1 MRARHYVFSL
11 PRAGFI
17 EEVSNSV
24 VSLEHRIADGT
35 RLQAGDSSITAFV
48 GGKMFLYR
56 NRLTQPL
63 QSVALGLAVIGL
75 LASNFAGA
83 QEVEFDIDAQRTDL
97 TLLDIAEASDV
108 QILFV
113 PDIAVQS
120 DSPEVRGIHSVRSA
134 LERSLH
140 TTELVYEFKSQNFVV
155 VKQERS
161 QVQRPTLANRAS
173 QTRPVMLAALQSSE
187 LENAQTS
194 ESSQDADDQVDSPVD
209 DPRESIEEVVVTG
222 TRLRNSSP
230 TSPVEVFTRLDIE
243 RLGIYSVEEFVRSLP
258 QNHAGQTQTSAID
271 GSSSVGTLGVAT
283 GNLRGLGS
291 DGTLVLINGRR
302 TATTPTIQGSNINLN
317 SIPFSAIERIEVLTD
332 GAASIYGGDAVAGV
346 MNFIL
351 KKEYDADE
359 ELSFR
364 YTSGGNGGDSMVLEP
379 TFGVNWGSG
388 SLSGS
393 LRFET
398 IDPVLAADT
407 GFTTQD
413 FTARGGSDKRLPPSP
428 FHPLVIRD
436 ALTFQPLG
444 GVNPSRDAAMP
455 VTLADISMANLPP
468 WDSVPTHLTDERE
481 STTAFVTVTQNLSDL
496 IESYFEFNY
505 ADYESYAERGGILTE
520 RAIVPPS
527 NAFNDTGIP
536 LFVNSYKFQLETQN
550 GLITPSSNQSQT
562 ESYGAVAGILAEL
575 PVNNWQLDSFVK
587 FAQEEAWIRAF
598 DGPNSTELAA
608 RLADS
613 NPETALNLFGDGSQQ
628 TAAAV
633 ANLFAVSD
641 HPWSLPTSNTNETVQ
656 FSLSANGDLFS
667 IPGGNVAGVLGYDYR
682 KDSRTFSG
690 YIATTL
696 LDTEPERAVNAV
708 YSEVMIPIIGDGN
721 SMPGVHSLEFR
732 AAARWE
738 EYIIKGPF
746 DGAGSDTQREFAETS
761 PSIGFAWYITPEF
774 KLRANFGDTFKAP
787 RLDQLFGAS
796 ELRVSFFST
805 IIRSILA
812 GAGIFTDP
820 ETGAPIG
827 VYATNSGGNPDLKPE
842 ISDTLTVGFDYLP
855 TRALNGL
862 QIRATYTE
870 IETQDVVASASSV
883 LSGAPD
889 RFIGVTAARDESGNI
904 YQWNMIP
911 INFSQETVRAADLN
925 LSYDFDRNWGHVQV
939 GASGTY
945 TFERSLTFFAGG
957 TPVES
962 QETFAGPDRLK
973 YRAWFACNNGP
984 WAATLNMNYSSSYE
998 YAFSPVQNR
1007 VDSYMTFDFTGSY
1020 EFGDGWRLDLGIRNV
1035 TDEEFPF
1042 IDQRQPFDPRRVD
1055 IMGRT
1060 SYLEVSKSLDL
1071 L

>member
-1 MRARHYVFSL
+1 MFFS
-11 PRAGFI
+11 AT
-17 EEVSNSV
+17 VSPNP
-24 VSLEHRIADGT
+24 T
-35 RLQAGDSSITAFV
+35 R
-48 GGKMFLYR
+48 
-56 NRLTQPL
+56 
-63 QSVALGLAVIGL
+63 SVALSLAAFAL
-75 LASNFAGA
+75 LTSNFAGA
-83 QEVEFDIDAQRTDL
+83 QEVEFDIDAQRTDQ

-113 PDIAVQS
+113 PNIAVQS
-120 DSPEVRGIHSVRSA
+120 DSPEVRGNHSVRSA
-134 LERSLH
+134 LEKSLD
-140 TTELVYEFKSQNFVV
+140 TTELVYEFKAQNFVV
-155 VKQERS
+155 VKQENS
-161 QVQRPTLANRAS
+161 QIQRPTVANHAS
-173 QTRPVMLAALQSSE
+173 QARPVMLAALQSSE
-187 LENAQTS
+187 PQSAQSS
-194 ESSQDADDQVDSPVD
+194 ESSQDAGGQVGTPADDS
-209 DPRESIEEVVVTG
+209 RESIEEVVVTG

-243 RLGIYSVEEFVRSLP
+243 RLGIHSVEGFVRSLP
-258 QNHAGQTQTSAID
+258 QNYAGHTQTSAID
-271 GSSSVGTLGVAT
+271 NSSSVGTLGVAT

-332 GAASIYGGDAVAGV
+332 GAAAIYGGDAVAGV

-351 KKEYDADE
+351 KKGYDAE
-359 ELSFR
+359 EEFSFR

-379 TFGVNWGSG
+379 TFGVSWGSG
-388 SLSGS
+388 SVSGS
-393 LRFET
+393 LRFES

-407 GFTTQD
+407 GFTTLD
-413 FTARGGSDKRLPPSP
+413 FTARGGSDQRFLPSP
-428 FHPLVIRD
+428 FHPLVIRN

-444 GVNPSRDAAMP
+444 GVNPSRDATVP
-455 VTLADISMANLPP
+455 VTLADISMANLAP
-468 WDSVPTHLTDERE
+468 WDPVPTHLTDERE
-481 STTAFVTVTQNLSDL
+481 STTAFVTITQSLSDS

-505 ADYESYAERGGILTE
+505 ADYESYAERGGILA
-520 RAIVPPS
+520 RSVLVPPS

-536 LFVNSYKFQLETQN
+536 LFVGAYDFQVETQN
-550 GLITPSSNQSQT
+550 GLITPSSNQSET
-562 ESYGAVAGILAEL
+562 ESYGAVAGILADL
-575 PVNNWQLDSFVK
+575 PINNWQLDSFVK

-598 DGPNSTELAA
+598 DGPDAIELAA

-641 HPWSLPTSNTNETVQ
+641 HPFSLPTRDTNETMQ
-656 FSLSANGDLFS
+656 FSLSVNGDLFS
-667 IPGGNVAGVLGYDYR
+667 LPGGNVAGVLGYDYR
-682 KDSRTFSG
+682 KDSRSFSG
-690 YIATTL
+690 YIASTL
-696 LDTEPERAVNAV
+696 LDTEPEREVNAV
-708 YSEVMIPIIGDGN
+708 YSEVMIPIIGDDN

-738 EYIIKGPF
+738 EYIINGPF
-746 DGAGSDTQREFAETS
+746 DGTGSDTEREFAESS

-796 ELRVSFFST
+796 NPEVTFFST
-805 IIRSILA
+805 IIPGILA
-812 GAGIFTDP
+812 GAGAFTDP
-820 ETGAPIG
+820 ETGSPIG
-827 VYATNSGGNPDLKPE
+827 VYATNFGGNPDLKPE
-842 ISDTLTVGFDYLP
+842 TSDTLTVGFDYLP
-855 TRALNGL
+855 TRALTGL
-862 QIRATYTE
+862 QVRATYAE
-870 IETQDVVASASSV
+870 IETQDVVADASSV
-883 LSGAPD
+883 LFDVPEE
-889 RFIGVTAARDESGNI
+889 FIGVAAARDESGNI
-904 YQWNMIP
+904 YQWNLVP
-911 INFSQETVRAADLN
+911 INFSEETVRAADLT

-945 TFERSLTFFAGG
+945 TFERSVTFVAGG
-957 TPVES
+957 TAVES

-973 YRAWFACNNGP
+973 YRAWFAWNNGP

-998 YAFSPVQNR
+998 YPFSQVQNR
-1007 VDSYMTFDFTGSY
+1007 VDSYTTFDFTGSY

-1042 IDQRQPFDPRRVD
+1042 VDQRQPFDPRRVD